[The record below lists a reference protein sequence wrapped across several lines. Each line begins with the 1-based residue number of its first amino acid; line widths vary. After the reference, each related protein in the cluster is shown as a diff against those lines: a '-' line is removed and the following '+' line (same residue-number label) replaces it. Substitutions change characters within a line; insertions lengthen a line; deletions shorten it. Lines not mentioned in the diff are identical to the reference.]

1 MARWRLRVKFSK
13 EELAAVATK
22 LRDLPGKQDAKKH
35 SKRAAITLLSRE
47 IAELKRR
54 GYTIEQIAE
63 ALSGS
68 GLPISTPT
76 LKNYLHRGRR
86 LAGKQ
91 SGSTPVNPRR
101 APGKLTVS
109 TSSSFE
115 AGPDSDDI

>member
-1 MARWRLRVKFSK
+1 MKFSK

-22 LRDLPGKQDAKKH
+22 LRDMPGKHDAKKH
-35 SKRAAITLLSRE
+35 SKQAAVALLSRE

-54 GYTIEQIAE
+54 GYTIEQVAE

-76 LKNYLHRGRR
+76 LKNYLHRSSRI
-86 LAGKQ
+86 AGKQ
-91 SGSTPVNPRR
+91 PGSRRVNPRR
-101 APGKLTVS
+101 ARGEQAVS

-115 AGPDSDDI
+115 PGPDSDDI